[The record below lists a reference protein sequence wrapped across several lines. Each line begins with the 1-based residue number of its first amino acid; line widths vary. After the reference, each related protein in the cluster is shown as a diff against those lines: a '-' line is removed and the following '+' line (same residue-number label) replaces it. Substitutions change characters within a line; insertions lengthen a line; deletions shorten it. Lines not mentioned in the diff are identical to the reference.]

1 MADVTALRAAR
12 ADLGLSVM
20 RLWITY
26 FSCGGNRDAD
36 HLASYLAGD
45 GDGADL
51 VDHDHIVD
59 ALNDMYFDRGLD
71 RPAGVRPELTTPQ
84 TRAIALQVVT

>member
-1 MADVTALRAAR
+1 MADVTTLRAAR
-12 ADLGLSVM
+12 ADLGVSVLQ
-20 RLWITY
+20 LWITY
-26 FSCGGNRDAD
+26 FGCGGNRDAD

-51 VDHDHIVD
+51 VDHDHIID

-71 RPAGVRPELTTPQ
+71 HPLAYGPD
-84 TRAIALQVVT
+84 

>member
-1 MADVTALRAAR
+1 MSDLSEALQLFITNTASRSRLDVGGEIDLATIDTLR
-12 ADLGLSVM
+12 
-20 RLWITY
+20 
-26 FSCGGNRDAD
+26 D

-51 VDHDHIVD
+51 VDHDHIID

-71 RPAGVRPELTTPQ
+71 HPLPYGPT
-84 TRAIALQVVT
+84 